1 MECKA
6 NRVVQGPKLLSSRAE
21 DALSS
26 HIPPM
31 MKSEKDSEIPYKH
44 SPMGKVPH
52 VGIIGAGL
60 AGLRCADMLM
70 QNGAKVTI
78 LEARNR
84 IGGRVS
90 KTVYPRMRLSVL
102 RRQ

>member
-6 NRVVQGPKLLSSRAE
+6 NRVVQGPKLLSSRAG

-31 MKSEKDSEIPYKH
+31 MTSEEDPEILYEH

-60 AGLRCADMLM
+60 AGLRCADMLI
-70 QNGAKVTI
+70 QNGARVTI
-78 LEARNR
+78 LEARHR

-90 KTVYPRMRLSVL
+90 KKILPVNEIILC
-102 RRQ
+102 